1 MIYYVTYIKDRIGN
15 NYLGIKIPNSTV
27 EPFLK
32 DLKEIIGESDYNDFT
47 ENQIKRDNGSY
58 HMTVI
63 NVMDY
68 NKLAKDIGY
77 DKFVN
82 SLDSV
87 LKYEIDDIK
96 MMGIGTAER
105 GGNRTYFIVCES
117 DKLDAIRKRY
127 ELKEQDFHVTLGFK
141 HRDVFGVRKNEVL
154 KKKDKFIQLLS
165 QSFYKNENWN
175 FVRKIE
181 NFSLDPNVEVIPVSI
196 SETSAKFK
204 VQDYYIDISYLDDGE
219 KFWIMSKYPIS
230 TYSKGELPRLPQ
242 TEIVKKLK

>member
-32 DLKEIIGESDYNDFT
+32 DLKEIIGEADYNDFT

-127 ELKEQDFHVTLGFK
+127 ELKEQDYNTITETK
-141 HRDVFGVRKNEVL
+141 SEINT
-154 KKKDKFIQLLS
+154 
-165 QSFYKNENWN
+165 YKNIKKYFKNNEIP
-175 FVRKIE
+175 RYKIQ
-181 NFSLDPNVEVIPVSI
+181 NDTI
-196 SETSAKFK
+196 
-204 VQDYYIDISYLDDGE
+204 E
-219 KFWIMSKYPIS
+219 KI
-230 TYSKGELPRLPQ
+230 
-242 TEIVKKLK
+242 